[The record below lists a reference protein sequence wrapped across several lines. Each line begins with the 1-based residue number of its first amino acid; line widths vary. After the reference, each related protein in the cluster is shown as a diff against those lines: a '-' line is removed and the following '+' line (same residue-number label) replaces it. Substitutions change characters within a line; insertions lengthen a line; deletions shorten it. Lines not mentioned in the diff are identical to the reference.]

1 MCIIYQCF
9 IKKKVIIESHHV
21 WWSSSGRRLGDLEPW
36 VTGPWGSG
44 TCRHDR
50 CGGGASW
57 PPGGAAAPRQATLAR
72 PPRSPAGGA
81 QGCAASLLGGS
92 CPHGP
97 FPEPASREHAKAAGG
112 SRGSDAAQVLQPPP
126 RGPSPPAAGWGRS
139 SPAGADAVRGPGQ
152 ALSTSLSDLGAT
164 LSATAWKVAGSVRR
178 APPPRAGAATA
189 PLVTTAKPGERSC
202 AEVPAAGGDAPRLT
216 NWPLQSCA
224 TADGLGDRRGRFCGS
239 CTCSGHPPPGLE
251 SALVLSLTGSKVE
264 SRRKHPLTYI
274 QVFKYLHFT
283 TPASGFIMGKKK
295 KKDSKVPSSPLFS
308 FSPRSSEEAI
318 VCP

>member
-139 SPAGADAVRGPGQ
+139 SPAGAGAVRGPGQ

-178 APPPRAGAATA
+178 APPPRASASGPGGHRALGDHGEARGAQLRRG
-189 PLVTTAKPGERSC
+189 PRSRRGRAALDKLAL
-202 AEVPAAGGDAPRLT
+202 AELRHCRWPRGPSRPVLRLLHLLRPPAAGLRVRPRFIF
-216 NWPLQSCA
+216 NRKQ
-224 TADGLGDRRGRFCGS
+224 GR
-239 CTCSGHPPPGLE
+239 E
-251 SALVLSLTGSKVE
+251 
-264 SRRKHPLTYI
+264 
-274 QVFKYLHFT
+274 
-283 TPASGFIMGKKK
+283 
-295 KKDSKVPSSPLFS
+295 
-308 FSPRSSEEAI
+308 
-318 VCP
+318 